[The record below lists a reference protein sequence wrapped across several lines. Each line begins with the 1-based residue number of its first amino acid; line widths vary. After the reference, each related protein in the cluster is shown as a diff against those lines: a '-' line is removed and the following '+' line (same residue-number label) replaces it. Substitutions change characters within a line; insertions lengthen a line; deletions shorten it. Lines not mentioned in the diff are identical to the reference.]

1 MYPQECEGIALAR
14 CECAAAAAG
23 REAGADRGF
32 SNAAL
37 DLLPTVSAG
46 LFGDA

>member
-14 CECAAAAAG
+14 CECAAAAG
-23 REAGADRGF
+23 REMGADRGF